1 MTEISKLYLKSL
13 EKGRVFKKSAGKK
26 SGNEFIAKIN
36 KLRPHGGGDCPEMTF
51 KGIIEALKAD
61 PVDDSPLYIFT
72 DAPPKDATLDN
83 IEEATTRAKL
93 AGINVYFF
101 ATRGCGDPSSV
112 KPFENLA
119 RDTCGQVF
127 ALPKS
132 SSDIAKMKKVAKDL
146 LGGTTCAGGIGSF
159 FRGKRS
165 VSRSVHRL
173 LVDDTMEKI
182 IVSVSSE
189 NSGADINLKHP
200 LGSSV
205 TSGKSVLSKV
215 TIFDI
220 KNPTPGIWQLVVS
233 PRAGKYTYL
242 MKGSSKT
249 NVVFDFIFVIPRGQ
263 GMPIPIPYPMKG
275 KLLFLHLLTFPKRS
289 HLTRN
294 NLKKFVPLSI

>member
-1 MTEISKLYLKSL
+1 MTEISKVYVKSL
-13 EKGRVFKKSAGKK
+13 EKGRVFKKSAGKG

-36 KLRPHGGGDCPEMTF
+36 ELRPHGGGDCPEMTF
-51 KGIIEALKAD
+51 KGIIEALKAG
-61 PVDDSPLYIFT
+61 PVYDSPLYIFT
-72 DAPPKDATLDN
+72 DAPPKDATPDN
-83 IEEATTRAKL
+83 IDEATNRAKV

-112 KPFENLA
+112 KPFEKLA

-127 ALPKS
+127 TLPKS
-132 SSDIAKMKKVAKDL
+132 SSDIAKLKKVANDL
-146 LGGTTCAGGIGSF
+146 LGGTSCDGGIGSF
-159 FRGKRS
+159 FSGKRS

-189 NSGADINLKHP
+189 NNGADIHLKDP

-205 TSGKSVLSKV
+205 TSEKLSKV

-263 GMPIPIPYPMKG
+263 GIPVPIPYPMKG
-275 KLLFLHLLTFPKRS
+275 KLLFLHLLTFPKRT
-289 HLTRN
+289 HLTTN
-294 NLKKFVPLSI
+294 NFKKFVPLSI